1 MVILLWK
8 INYFRILKIIRIIG
22 KFRKCGIISSLL
34 ICEFLKICWDIF
46 ENFNV
51 ENLFYWIIRNVGIVE
66 IVEIIEKSWNCG
78 ICLHHELCE
87 KRIKIVKGV

>member
-34 ICEFLKICWDIF
+34 ICEFVKIFWDIF
-46 ENFNV
+46 EYFNV
-51 ENLFYWIIRNVGIVE
+51 ENSFYWIIGNVGIVE
-66 IVEIIEKSWNCG
+66 IIEKFWKLWHSFASW
-78 ICLHHELCE
+78 LCE
-87 KRIKIVKGV
+87 ERIKIVKSV